1 MYDEVLENEAP
12 SLPILISTGELTV
25 EISSICEVKMDIMII
40 PYCIQYTH
48 TSADIVDTL
57 LMVCNNRN
65 VVWKSSYFH
74 IGGKEV
80 TGFFNLVGS
89 WQ

>member
-1 MYDEVLENEAP
+1 
-12 SLPILISTGELTV
+12 
-25 EISSICEVKMDIMII
+25 MII

-57 LMVCNNRN
+57 LTVCNNRN
-65 VVWKSSYFH
+65 VVWESSYFH